1 VFERN
6 SSFKIAKYVY
16 GVTKEVTNTKYSTSY
31 NISRVSW
38 CSILEEYESLTV
50 IWKKER
56 KKNPVG
62 TLDSSVADGGSWV
75 DYVGYHLFSV

>member
-1 VFERN
+1 MFEVD

-31 NISRVSW
+31 NINRISW
-38 CSILEEYESLTV
+38 CSILEEYESSIV
-50 IWKKER
+50 IKK
-56 KKNPVG
+56 KKSVG

>member
-1 VFERN
+1 LLESERN
-6 SSFKIAKYVY
+6 SCFKITKYVY
-16 GVTKEVTNTKYSTSY
+16 GLTKEVTNTKYSTSY

-38 CSILEEYESLTV
+38 CSILEEYDSLTV
-50 IWKKER
+50 ILKK
-56 KKNPVG
+56 KSVG